1 MAVMPMNVEHRTR
14 ENSMHPSYDCIIIGA
29 GISGAA
35 IAYEL
40 SKKGYQTLN
49 VDQLAS
55 AGHGSTSNTCA
66 IIRTHYSTLEGT
78 AIAFDSWFDWKNWP
92 DYIQV
97 ADEKG
102 YARFNQTGLINIYH
116 QREVPDRHMKFHDTL
131 GIPYEIWSRE
141 KLLRRM
147 PHFVDDSFYPPRR
160 PEDPRFHERPQRK
173 IDDTIVYY
181 PNDGY
186 INDPVLSVHNIQ
198 RAAESEGAT
207 FLFHKK
213 VVSIRSDDNGV
224 IGVTLKDGSRIDAPV
239 LVNAAGPHS
248 AGINQMA
255 GITRKMN
262 IKTRPLRHEVHFVP
276 SPKTFSYETD
286 GLVVGD
292 GDLGGYHRPETGNQ
306 VLVGSEDPA
315 CDPKDWVDDPDHFNR
330 EVTLAQYQA
339 QTYRLAKRIP
349 ALQIPNSPR
358 GIADLY
364 DVTDDWIPIYD
375 RSDLKGFYLAI
386 GTSGNQYK
394 NGPAIGRLMAEL
406 IHASE
411 NGHDHDADP
420 LQVPLIHVD
429 LTLNMGI
436 FSRNREIIQGSSF
449 SVLG

>member
-1 MAVMPMNVEHRTR
+1 MQ
-14 ENSMHPSYDCIIIGA
+14 PSYDCIIIGA

-49 VDQLAS
+49 VEQLAA

-78 AIAFDSWFDWKNWP
+78 AIAYDSWFDWKNWP
-92 DYIQV
+92 EYIAV
-97 ADEKG
+97 ADERG
-102 YARFNQTGLINIYH
+102 YAKFHQTGLINIYH
-116 QREVPDRHMKFHDTL
+116 QGHDPNNHMRLHDAL

-141 KLLRRM
+141 KLLQRM
-147 PHFVDDSFYPPRR
+147 PHFVDDSFFPPRR
-160 PEDPRFHERPQRK
+160 PEDGRFHDPPKDK
-173 IDDTIVYY
+173 ISDTILYY

-198 RAAESEGAT
+198 RAAEAKGAAFIFNAT
-207 FLFHKK
+207 
-213 VVSIRSDDNGV
+213 VAAIRYGDNGV
-224 IGVTLKDGSRIDAPV
+224 IGVNLKDGTRIDAPV

-248 AGINQMA
+248 ARINQMA
-255 GITRKMN
+255 GVADKMN

-276 SPKTFSYETD
+276 SPETFSYEKN
-286 GLVVGD
+286 GMVVGD
-292 GDLGGYHRPETGNQ
+292 GDLGGYHRPETGNLI
-306 VLVGSEDPA
+306 LVGSEDPA
-315 CDPKDWVDDPDHFNR
+315 CDEKDWVDDPDRFDR

-339 QTYRLAKRIP
+339 QAYRLAKRIP
-349 ALQIPNSPR
+349 TLQIPNNPK

-406 IHASE
+406 IEVSE
-411 NGHDHDADP
+411 NGHDHDTNP
-420 LQVPLIHVD
+420 VQLRLKHVD
-429 LTLNMGI
+429 VTLNTGI
-436 FSRNREIIQGSSF
+436 FSRNRKIIQGSTF

>member
-1 MAVMPMNVEHRTR
+1 MNP
-14 ENSMHPSYDCIIIGA
+14 NYDCIIIGA

-40 SKKGYQTLN
+40 SKNGYQTLN
-49 VDQLAS
+49 VDQLAE

-78 AIAFDSWFDWKNWP
+78 AIAYDSWFDWKNWP
-92 DYIQV
+92 EYIGV

-116 QREVPDRHMKFHDTL
+116 QRHVPGKHMKLHDVL
-131 GIPYEIWSRE
+131 GIPYEIWDRQ
-141 KLLRRM
+141 KLLKRM
-147 PHFVDDSFYPPRR
+147 PHFVDDSFYPPQR
-160 PEDPRFHERPQRK
+160 PEETGFHDPPKNK
-173 IDDTIVYY
+173 IDDTILYY

-198 RAAESEGAT
+198 RAGESKGAK
-207 FLFHKK
+207 FLFNAK
-213 VVSIRSDDNGV
+213 VAAIYSEKNRVLG
-224 IGVTLKDGSRIDAPV
+224 IGLKDGTRINTPI

-248 AGINQMA
+248 AVINQMA
-255 GITRKMN
+255 GIAGNMN

-276 SPKTFSYETD
+276 SPETFSYEKD
-286 GLVVGD
+286 GVVVGD

-315 CDPKDWVDDPDHFNR
+315 CDEKDWVDDPDRFDR
-330 EVTLAQYQA
+330 DVTLAQYQA

-349 ALQIPNSPR
+349 SLQIPNSPR

-375 RSDLKGFYLAI
+375 RSDLGGFYLAI

-394 NGPAIGRLMAEL
+394 NGPAIGRLMADL
-406 IHASE
+406 IQACE
-411 NGHDHDADP
+411 NGHDHDTDP
-420 LQVPLIHVD
+420 VQVD
-429 LTLNMGI
+429 LHHIDVTLNTGI

>member
-1 MAVMPMNVEHRTR
+1 MNK
-14 ENSMHPSYDCIIIGA
+14 SYDCIIIGA

-49 VDQLAS
+49 VDQLAA
-55 AGHGSTSNTCA
+55 AGMGSTSNTCA

-78 AIAFDSWFDWKNWP
+78 AIAYDSWFDWKSWHA
-92 DYIQV
+92 YIGIS
-97 ADEKG
+97 DEKG

-116 QREVPDRHMKFHDTL
+116 QRKIPGKHMKFHDAL

-141 KLLRRM
+141 KLLTRM

-160 PEDPRFHERPQRK
+160 PEDPRFHDLPEKK
-173 IDDTIVYY
+173 IDDTILYY

-198 RAAESEGAT
+198 RAAESKGAT
-207 FLFHKK
+207 FLFNAK
-213 VVSIRSDDNGV
+213 VISIRSDENGV
-224 IGVTLKDGSRIDAPV
+224 LGVDLKDGTRIDAPV

-248 AGINQMA
+248 AVINQMA
-255 GITRKMN
+255 GVANKMN

-276 SPKTFSYETD
+276 SPESFSYD
-286 GLVVGD
+286 KKGLVVGD
-292 GDLGGYHRPETGNQ
+292 GDLGGYHRPETGNL

-315 CDPKDWVDDPDHFNR
+315 CDEKDWVEDPDQFNR
-330 EVTLAQYQA
+330 DVTLAQYQA

-349 ALQIPNSPR
+349 EVRIPNNPK

-364 DVTDDWIPIYD
+364 DVSDDWIPIYD
-375 RSDLKGFYLAI
+375 RSDLNGFYLAI

-406 IHASE
+406 IHAAE

-420 LQVPLIHVD
+420 LQVRLHHVD
-429 LTLNMGI
+429 VTLNMGI
-436 FSRNREIIQGSSF
+436 FSRNREIIQGSTF